1 MKLSRKKSLIKTK
14 KTAVSTKK
22 PFDLNEFRRSFE
34 SLGAENYGSWPLSVK
49 VTVIGF
55 IIALIAALSWALPIS
70 SKIDEITAA
79 ESQQQTLLDSYR
91 EKESRARHLKA
102 YQAQVIQME
111 AEFNTLLDQLPKDT
125 RVSELVEGINMTGVG
140 SNIRFQDISVEPEIE
155 NEFFIEQPIRIAA
168 LGEYHQFGSF
178 ISGLAA
184 LPRIITIRC
193 MILKSVIRSQLW
205 MFYLSSIWCYK
216 PKRIAQ
222 KKRLPKVMKL
232 SRLMLLPLM
241 LQEATNEYP
250 KTAHAAYFKRH
261 CFVNNGLY

>member
-1 MKLSRKKSLIKTK
+1 MKLNRKKSLIKTK
-14 KTAVSTKK
+14 KTALKPK
-22 PFDLNEFRRSFE
+22 QPFDLQEFRRSFE
-34 SLGAENYGSWPLSVK
+34 SLDSENYGSWPLPVK
-49 VTVIGF
+49 VTVIGL
-55 IIALIAALSWALPIS
+55 IITLIAALAWALPIS
-70 SKIDEITAA
+70 SKIDEINAA

-102 YQAQVIQME
+102 YQEQVVQME

-184 LPRIITIRC
+184 LPRIIT
-193 MILKSVIRSQLW
+193 MHDFEVSNPQPTLDVLPELNLVLQTKTYRS
-205 MFYLSSIWCYK
+205 K
-216 PKRIAQ
+216 
-222 KKRLPKVMKL
+222 
-232 SRLMLLPLM
+232 
-241 LQEATNEYP
+241 EADPEGDETVAV
-250 KTAHAAYFKRH
+250 TDAATTD
-261 CFVNNGLY
+261 NAGGN

>member
-34 SLGAENYGSWPLSVK
+34 SLDAENYGSWPLSVK

-79 ESQQQTLLDSYR
+79 ESQQQ
-91 EKESRARHLKA
+91 
-102 YQAQVIQME
+102 
-111 AEFNTLLDQLPKDT
+111 TLLDQLPKDT

-232 SRLMLLPLM
+232 SHLLLPLM

-261 CFVNNGLY
+261 CFVDNGLY

>member
-34 SLGAENYGSWPLSVK
+34 SLDAENYGSWPLSVK

-79 ESQQQTLLDSYR
+79 ESQQQ
-91 EKESRARHLKA
+91 
-102 YQAQVIQME
+102 
-111 AEFNTLLDQLPKDT
+111 TLLDQLPKDT

-184 LPRIITIRC
+184 LPRIIT
-193 MILKSVIRSQLW
+193 MHDFEVSNPQPTLDVLPELNLVLQTKTYRS
-205 MFYLSSIWCYK
+205 K
-216 PKRIAQ
+216 
-222 KKRLPKVMKL
+222 
-232 SRLMLLPLM
+232 
-241 LQEATNEYP
+241 EAAPEGDEAVAP
-250 KTAHAAYFKRH
+250 DAAGG
-261 CFVNNGLY
+261 N

>member
-1 MKLSRKKSLIKTK
+1 MKLNRKKNLIKTK
-14 KTAVSTKK
+14 KIALK
-22 PFDLNEFRRSFE
+22 PKQQFDLQEFRRSFE
-34 SLGAENYGSWPLSVK
+34 SLDSENYGSWPLPVK
-49 VTVIGF
+49 VTVIGL
-55 IIALIAALSWALPIS
+55 IITLIAALAWALPIS
-70 SKIDEITAA
+70 SKIDEINAA

-102 YQAQVIQME
+102 YQEQVVQME

-184 LPRIITIRC
+184 LPRIIT
-193 MILKSVIRSQLW
+193 MHDFEVSNPQPTLDVLPELNLVLQTKTYRS
-205 MFYLSSIWCYK
+205 K
-216 PKRIAQ
+216 
-222 KKRLPKVMKL
+222 
-232 SRLMLLPLM
+232 
-241 LQEATNEYP
+241 EADPEGDETV
-250 KTAHAAYFKRH
+250 TVTDAAITD
-261 CFVNNGLY
+261 NAGGN

>member
-1 MKLSRKKSLIKTK
+1 MKLNRKKSLIKTK
-14 KTAVSTKK
+14 KTALK
-22 PFDLNEFRRSFE
+22 PKQQFDLQEFRRSFE
-34 SLGAENYGSWPLSVK
+34 SLDSENYGSWPLPVK
-49 VTVIGF
+49 VTVIGL
-55 IIALIAALSWALPIS
+55 IITLIAALAWALPIS
-70 SKIDEITAA
+70 SKIDEINAA

-102 YQAQVIQME
+102 YQEQVVQME

-184 LPRIITIRC
+184 LPRIIT
-193 MILKSVIRSQLW
+193 MHDFEVSNPQPTLDVLPELNLVLQTKTYRS
-205 MFYLSSIWCYK
+205 K
-216 PKRIAQ
+216 
-222 KKRLPKVMKL
+222 
-232 SRLMLLPLM
+232 
-241 LQEATNEYP
+241 EADPEGDETVAV
-250 KTAHAAYFKRH
+250 TDAATTD
-261 CFVNNGLY
+261 NAGGN

>member
-1 MKLSRKKSLIKTK
+1 MKLNRKKSLIKTK
-14 KTAVSTKK
+14 KTALK
-22 PFDLNEFRRSFE
+22 PKQQFDLQEFRRSFE
-34 SLGAENYGSWPLSVK
+34 SLDSENYGSWPLPVK
-49 VTVIGF
+49 VTVIGL
-55 IIALIAALSWALPIS
+55 IITLIAALAWALPIS
-70 SKIDEITAA
+70 SKIDEINAA

-102 YQAQVIQME
+102 YQEQVVQME

-184 LPRIITIRC
+184 LPRIIT
-193 MILKSVIRSQLW
+193 MHDFEVSNPQPTLDVLPELNLVLQTKTYRS
-205 MFYLSSIWCYK
+205 K
-216 PKRIAQ
+216 
-222 KKRLPKVMKL
+222 
-232 SRLMLLPLM
+232 
-241 LQEATNEYP
+241 EADPEGDETVAVTDAATTN
-250 KTAHAAYFKRH
+250 KAGG
-261 CFVNNGLY
+261 N

>member
-1 MKLSRKKSLIKTK
+1 MKLNRKKSLIKTK
-14 KTAVSTKK
+14 KTTLK
-22 PFDLNEFRRSFE
+22 PKQQFDLQEFRRSFE
-34 SLGAENYGSWPLSVK
+34 SLDSENYGSWPLPVK
-49 VTVIGF
+49 VTVIGL
-55 IIALIAALSWALPIS
+55 IITLIAALAWALPIS
-70 SKIDEITAA
+70 SKIDEINAA

-102 YQAQVIQME
+102 YQEQVVQME

-184 LPRIITIRC
+184 LPRIIT
-193 MILKSVIRSQLW
+193 MHDFEVSNPQPTLDVLPELNLVLQTKTYRS
-205 MFYLSSIWCYK
+205 K
-216 PKRIAQ
+216 
-222 KKRLPKVMKL
+222 
-232 SRLMLLPLM
+232 
-241 LQEATNEYP
+241 EADPEGDEAVA
-250 KTAHAAYFKRH
+250 TAATTDAAGG
-261 CFVNNGLY
+261 N

>member
-1 MKLSRKKSLIKTK
+1 MKLIRKKSLVKTK
-14 KTAVSTKK
+14 KEALSTKK
-22 PFDLNEFRRSFE
+22 QFDLNEFRRSFE
-34 SLGAENYGSWPLSVK
+34 SLDSENYGSWPLPVK

-55 IIALIAALSWALPIS
+55 IIALIAGLSWALPIS
-70 SKIDEITAA
+70 SKIDEINAA

-111 AEFNTLLDQLPKDT
+111 TEFNTLLDQLPKDT

-184 LPRIITIRC
+184 LPRIIT
-193 MILKSVIRSQLW
+193 MHDFEVSNPQPTLDVLPELNLVLQTKTYRS
-205 MFYLSSIWCYK
+205 K
-216 PKRIAQ
+216 
-222 KKRLPKVMKL
+222 
-232 SRLMLLPLM
+232 
-241 LQEATNEYP
+241 EAAPEGEE
-250 KTAHAAYFKRH
+250 TATPDAATTDAAGG
-261 CFVNNGLY
+261 N

>member
-1 MKLSRKKSLIKTK
+1 MKLNRKKSLIKTK
-14 KTAVSTKK
+14 KTALK
-22 PFDLNEFRRSFE
+22 PKQQFDLQEFRRSFE
-34 SLGAENYGSWPLSVK
+34 SLDSENYGSWPLPVK
-49 VTVIGF
+49 VTVIGL
-55 IIALIAALSWALPIS
+55 IITLIAALAWALPIS
-70 SKIDEITAA
+70 SKIDEINAA

-102 YQAQVIQME
+102 YQEQVFQME

-184 LPRIITIRC
+184 LPRIIT
-193 MILKSVIRSQLW
+193 MHDFEVSNPQPTLDVLPELNLVLQTKTYRS
-205 MFYLSSIWCYK
+205 K
-216 PKRIAQ
+216 
-222 KKRLPKVMKL
+222 
-232 SRLMLLPLM
+232 
-241 LQEATNEYP
+241 EADPEGDETVAV
-250 KTAHAAYFKRH
+250 TDAATTD
-261 CFVNNGLY
+261 NAGGN